1 MRAFTH
7 ALNKNPGARRVAR
20 ASLESDHDP
29 RNRPTP
35 NVVVEAIMLTVRE
48 RGLVALKEPATVE
61 RLKRCDAAARAE
73 INQRIEKLG
82 LKHAT

>member
-1 MRAFTH
+1 MQR
-7 ALNKNPGARRVAR
+7 GV
-20 ASLESDHDP
+20 SLEQAWNEINGP

-35 NVVVEAIMLTVRE
+35 NVVVEAIMVAVRE

-82 LKHAT
+82 LKHAL